1 MQLKVF
7 PLSEQRNFCV
17 CGHKKKKQSKSEI
30 YDVYFKVELILEN
43 AFI

>member
-7 PLSEQRNFCV
+7 PLSEQRKFCV

-30 YDVYFKVELILEN
+30 HDVYFKVELVLEN
-43 AFI
+43 TLI